1 MIHWERMFGVP
12 TTASPGE
19 IYIFTGSSKHMQL
32 SPSLLS
38 LTSITGRE
46 SEGGRVM
53 VIAFLALD
61 VAKGYKFIS
70 PKLWTS

>member
-1 MIHWERMFGVP
+1 MFGVP

-19 IYIFTGSSKHMQL
+19 IYLHRQLQTQL

-46 SEGGRVM
+46 SKGGRAM
-53 VIAFLALD
+53 AIALLALD